1 MTPRLPSVAQ
11 DVARRA
17 KRRIPRGSKI
27 THARVREAIAD
38 LCVRANMVLRPDV
51 TRALKAAQMRETN
64 RRARRLLGQ
73 LLENARAAKNDWV
86 AICQDTGLPVIFA
99 GIGPDVDLRRLNLEK
114 AIQEG
119 VEHGYRKGCL
129 RNSIV
134 RDPLKRDGGSH
145 FSPCVIHYEMAASKG
160 LSLTVLPKG
169 FGCENKTQLRL
180 FNPMAGPQAVEDFVV
195 ACVRQAGPD
204 ACPPYVVGVGIGG
217 ASETACLLAKKALL
231 RPVTARQKTAS
242 LDKMARRLM
251 KRFDALRIGPMGLG
265 GRTTV
270 LGVNIVT
277 HPTHI
282 AGLPVCV
289 NISCHALRSAHV
301 RLK

>member
-1 MTPRLPSVAQ
+1 VRLTS
-11 DVARRA
+11 AR
-17 KRRIPRGSKI
+17 I
-27 THARVREAIAD
+27 REAVAD
-38 LCVRANMVLRPDV
+38 LCVRANMILRPDV
-51 TRALKAAQMRETN
+51 TRALRNAQKRETDH
-64 RRARRLLGQ
+64 RARRLLDQ

-86 AICQDTGLPVIFA
+86 AICQDTGLPVVFA
-99 GIGPDVDLRRLNLEK
+99 GIGPNVDLKRLDPEK

-119 VEHGYRKGCL
+119 VAAGYRRGCL

-134 RDPLKRDGGSH
+134 RDPLGRGTPR
-145 FSPCVIHYEMAASKG
+145 FSPCVIHYELIKRKG

-169 FGCENKTQLRL
+169 FGCENKTQLRM
-180 FNPMAGPQAVEDFVV
+180 FFPTAAAQEIEEFVV
-195 ACVRQAGPD
+195 ACVAQAGPD

-217 ASETACLLAKKALL
+217 ASDTACLLRKQALL
-231 RPVTARQKTAS
+231 LPVRARQKTAA
-242 LDKMARRLM
+242 LDKMARRLRA
-251 KRFDALRIGPMGLG
+251 RFDALRIGPMGLG

-270 LGVNIVT
+270 LGVNILT

-301 RLK
+301 HLT